1 MKQFVHAVFTSL
13 QPSYFIRQYAFSG
26 IMVTF
31 IYFGSNRNVPV
42 SLELPL
48 ILNFLLYPFAM
59 FAYDSLIHL
68 LLGNTVWIVSGLW
81 SLIYSILKIGLI
93 FFFSTLIAPIGILL
107 LYFMNRKRE
116 N

>member
-13 QPSYFIRQYAFSG
+13 QPSYFIRQYVFSG
-26 IMVTF
+26 MIVALV
-31 IYFGSNRNVPV
+31 YFGINRTT
-42 SLELPL
+42 SFDLLL

-59 FAYDSLIHL
+59 FAYDFLIHL
-68 LLGNTVWIVSGLW
+68 LLGDTVWIVSGLW

>member
-13 QPSYFIRQYAFSG
+13 QPSYFIRQYVFSG
-26 IMVTF
+26 MIVALVYYGINRTPSF
-31 IYFGSNRNVPV
+31 I
-42 SLELPL
+42 LLL
-48 ILNFLLYPFAM
+48 ILNFLFYPFAT

-81 SLIYSILKIGLI
+81 SFIYSILKIGLI

>member
-13 QPSYFIRQYAFSG
+13 QPAYFIRQYVFSG
-26 IMVTF
+26 MMVALV
-31 IYFGSNRNVPV
+31 YFGINRT
-42 SLELPL
+42 SSFTLLS

-68 LLGNTVWIVSGLW
+68 LLGNTLWIMSGLW
-81 SLIYSILKIGLI
+81 SLIYGALKRILI

>member
-26 IMVTF
+26 IMVAF

-42 SLELPL
+42 SLELLL
-48 ILNFLLYPFAM
+48 ILNFLLYPFAT